1 MKVFRVR
8 FFRLLCILSLFYVHS
23 TQAINLNN
31 SKDSILLEGSVFNK
45 ESKVENAIIRVY
57 INNKLYKEI
66 KVSRS
71 NKFTTNLPF
80 NQMLTI
86 EVAAPSYHNKRF
98 MMDTTVPEGME
109 KRMRYTF
116 DMDIFSEEELEGV
129 NTSLLDFP
137 VGLVYFDEK
146 KMEFVHDKKYTKQM
160 KREYFNLLEQAKLS
174 ERSGMEGE

>member
-8 FFRLLCILSLFYVHS
+8 FLLLLCILSLFYMDTAKAVNPS
-23 TQAINLNN
+23 L
-31 SKDSILLEGSVFNK
+31 SKDSILLEGSVFNN

-57 INNKLYKEI
+57 INNKLYKEVE
-66 KVSRS
+66 VSRT
-71 NKFTTNLPF
+71 NKFSTNLPF

-86 EVAAPSYHNKRF
+86 EIAALGYHTKRF
-98 MMDTTVPEGME
+98 MMDTSVPKGME

-116 DMDIFSEEELEGV
+116 DMDIFSEEEMEGV

-146 KMEFVHDKKYTKQM
+146 KKNFVHDKKYTKQM